1 MLIFT
6 CKGFVFGLFVHKIK
20 HKQKTKTRV
29 LEGWQIA
36 ADRLSRVN
44 NTLQPAIIL
53 GSSVPESDGG
63 GEDGLDDGGVEV
75 LTSSTAAGSLHPK
88 DT

>member
-1 MLIFT
+1 MN
-6 CKGFVFGLFVHKIK
+6 
-20 HKQKTKTRV
+20 
-29 LEGWQIA
+29 
-36 ADRLSRVN
+36 D
-44 NTLQPAIIL
+44 TLQPAIIL